1 VETIPTSQIAE
12 FTSLSDNAGHNIST
26 SLSFGFILNVQ
37 CPISKVCW
45 VRLDRL
51 IRWKDKECKFS
62 IVTYPFSFLRMANP
76 MTSYLVLLI

>member
-1 VETIPTSQIAE
+1 METIPTSQIAE
-12 FTSLSDNAGHNIST
+12 FTSLNDNARHNIST

-51 IRWKDKECKFS
+51 IR
-62 IVTYPFSFLRMANP
+62 
-76 MTSYLVLLI
+76 